1 MSPHS
6 VSPGGN
12 QTEKAREHDPVTGV
26 ILGAEPFTLGSGS
39 HAILFLHG
47 WTSSPRELRFLAQ
60 EVAAAGFTCYGPL
73 LPGHGLTMEA
83 LAPTRYSDYLSHA
96 ISVFDDLTIR
106 YDRVSVCGLSMGGL
120 LGLQMA
126 LTREVAN
133 LVLIA
138 PFLRPWGRTFGIPN
152 DWLIGRVPLP
162 GTISKS
168 SAGPIKYAKAAEDH
182 IAYHAMPAAAMVS
195 VVDASRR
202 LRNRAVGVTCP
213 VLIHHDVNDT
223 TSDIAGS
230 LHLIKSLGSI
240 DKTLR
245 VYQRGKHVITL
256 DFDRAQI
263 ESETVAWLTRR
274 QSSAQL

>member
-1 MSPHS
+1 MNPQSS
-6 VSPGGN
+6 STSSN

-60 EVAAAGFTCYGPL
+60 EVTAAGFTCYGPL
-73 LPGHGLTMEA
+73 LPGHGLTLEA

-96 ISVFDDLTIR
+96 ISVFDELMIR
-106 YDRVSVCGLSMGGL
+106 HERVSICGLSMGGL

-126 LTREVAN
+126 LTRDVAN

-138 PFLRPWGRTFGIPN
+138 PFLRPWGRTFGLPN

-162 GTISKS
+162 ETISKS
-168 SAGPIKYAKAAEDH
+168 STGPIKFAKAAEEH
-182 IAYHAMPAAAMVS
+182 IAYHAMPSAAMVS
-195 VVDASRR
+195 VVEAARKF
-202 LRNRAVGVTCP
+202 RNRAVGVTCP

-230 LHLIKSLGSI
+230 LHLIESLGSI
-240 DKTLR
+240 DKALR

-263 ESETVAWLTRR
+263 ESETVTWLTRR
-274 QSSAQL
+274 MASDRL